1 MKRTVVL
8 FISSFLAVVVRVGC
22 TTQDDVERL
31 SSNLLQNYNARIR
44 PPYNNS
50 DVLTVHI
57 SLILVTIIEYDDVS
71 GVLSVVAGPTVLWN
85 DNRLQW
91 NPTNYSGTSTLLL
104 PRSSIWFPPIF
115 VINSA
120 DELNI
125 FAADNTLITRISSN
139 GDVFDATAN
148 KIKTTCI
155 SDMTYFPFDKQTCTI
170 MMGVWNYWYNEII
183 LECLGSSINLGYYT
197 PHNIWDMHSSS
208 CETFSDGLFK
218 GVVQY
223 SVTLKRK
230 PLYFCMNMLA
240 PMLLLILLTPL
251 VFVLPV
257 DSGERISFAVTI
269 FLSMAVFMTL
279 VADNLPK
286 SSTPMA
292 RTSSFLLVSL
302 LYSVSTITAVML
314 NMRLYHSN
322 LNTKYVTLI
331 KRFQYALQFRCVLC
345 CWHCKKGNQVEEK
358 NGEFR
363 DKDLTDCQTL
373 ARTFD
378 KIALSYSFIFIFAV
392 VLAYLLLV
400 VNVP

>member
-1 MKRTVVL
+1 MSLLLAIVVP
-8 FISSFLAVVVRVGC
+8 IGC
-22 TTQDDVERL
+22 TTQDDIDRL
-31 SSNLLQNYNARIR
+31 SSDLLKNYNARIR

-71 GVLSVVAGPTVLWN
+71 GVLSVVGSASTLWN

-91 NPTNYSGTSTLLL
+91 NAAKYSGTSMLLL
-104 PRSSIWFPPIF
+104 PRSLLWFPPIF

-125 FAADNTLITRISSN
+125 FAADTSLMVRIFSN
-139 GDVFDATAN
+139 GNVLDASAN
-148 KIKTTCI
+148 KMKTTCI

-170 MMGVWNYWYNEII
+170 MLGIWNYWNTEAV
-183 LECLGSSINLGYYT
+183 LECLGSSIDLSYYT

-208 CETFSDGLFK
+208 CETFPDGLFK

-230 PLYFCMNMLA
+230 SLYFCVNMLA

-286 SSTPMA
+286 SSTSMA

-302 LYSVSTITAVML
+302 LYSVSTITAAML

-322 LNTKYVTLI
+322 PNTKYLNII
-331 KRFQYALQFRCVLC
+331 KRIQYVLQLRFVFCCRRCKMRNRV
-345 CWHCKKGNQVEEK
+345 KEK
-358 NGEFR
+358 NCEFH
-363 DKDLTDCQTL
+363 DEGLTDCQIL

-378 KIALSYSFIFIFAV
+378 RIAISYSIAFILAV
-392 VLAYLLLV
+392 VVAYLLSV
-400 VNVP
+400 VNAP